1 MFKIAGKLIL
11 NTILMVKKH
20 FTLRL
25 TAVSCL
31 TFLSLFLASFSCQD
45 HEVPEEEREF
55 PVIHTLDIARVND
68 DPTFSYSVRFQSLGN
83 QQIAEYGVVTYA
95 GAANEN
101 INPTVPVM
109 DNVKGKKY
117 PFTGAGYMPP
127 NLDKKS
133 LSAKYEGPDG
143 IIRLFY
149 RAYAMLENN
158 YVVYGDVKFV
168 DFTAQGP
175 IGNIL
180 PEIETAGGSNNTVLD
195 AAIEFK
201 NLGNMPIAE
210 YGIVYLSNTLAPGNY
225 VPTLANQKYKFDDP
239 IENNYCSESLSFTST
254 LNTPANRSFYFRA
267 YVLLENGD
275 VVYGDTEF
283 TYSN

>member
-1 MFKIAGKLIL
+1 M
-11 NTILMVKKH
+11 ILMVKKH

-101 INPTVPVM
+101 ISPTVPVM

-133 LSAKYEGPDG
+133 LSAKYEGPAG
-143 IIRLFY
+143 AIRLFY
-149 RAYAMLENN
+149 RAYAILENN
-158 YVVYGDVKFV
+158 NVVYGDVKFT
-168 DFTAQGP
+168 DFIAQEP
-175 IGNIL
+175 VEDIL
-180 PEIETAGGSNNTVLD
+180 PVILTENGLVTNGGINVRIEFSELGNVPITEYGFVYLANSLPPGNFVPTVAD
-195 AAIEFK
+195 NKFEFK
-201 NLGNMPIAE
+201 NKPIVNGNVSDHADFFNELGFTNTDTGKIFYYRVYVKLGSGDII
-210 YGIVYLSNTLAPGNY
+210 YGNT
-225 VPTLANQKYKFDDP
+225 KFTF
-239 IENNYCSESLSFTST
+239 I
-254 LNTPANRSFYFRA
+254 
-267 YVLLENGD
+267 
-275 VVYGDTEF
+275 
-283 TYSN
+283 